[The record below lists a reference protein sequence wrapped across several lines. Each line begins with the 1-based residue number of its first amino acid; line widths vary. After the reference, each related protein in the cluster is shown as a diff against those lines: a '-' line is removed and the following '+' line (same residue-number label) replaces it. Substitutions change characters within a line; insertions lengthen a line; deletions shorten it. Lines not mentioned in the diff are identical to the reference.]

1 MKITTNFDATFIS
14 VSRLDYKDKEGRPSY
29 ANYIALEAQDDVG
42 KIRCTDAVKENLEKE
57 KKYTSITFQGVY
69 DSFNKDLVITG
80 FKKEN

>member
-1 MKITTNFDATFIS
+1 MKITTLFDATFIS
-14 VSRLDYKDKEGRPSY
+14 VSRLDYKDKEGRPLY

-42 KIRCTDAVKENLEKE
+42 KIRCIDAVKTDLEKE
-57 KKYTSITFQGVY
+57 KKYTRLIFQGVY